1 MEKLKTVATIIL
13 LPIYASVSAQALGI
27 DWDKGRCAIY
37 KTYNSKGTN
46 GD

>member
-1 MEKLKTVATIIL
+1 MEKLKIVATITL
-13 LPIYASVSAQALGI
+13 LSIYASVSAQAFGI
-27 DWDKGRCAIY
+27 DWDKGRCTIY